1 MKALTLIF
9 VILIALLQ
17 YPLWLGKGSWLR
29 VWDLNRQI
37 SEQQDKNNALKARN
51 DTLDAEVRDLKSGR
65 AAIEERARSELGM
78 VKQDEVFYQVLE
90 NTMPKAAVQQPSQND
105 SQNQAKTTAQ
115 VAPVTE
121 ATPKPIVPTKIN
133 SSDKSGTPSKP
144 ATAINKPSQ

>member
-29 VWDLNRQI
+29 VWDLNRQVAV
-37 SEQQDKNNALKARN
+37 QQDKNSTLKARN

-78 VKQDEVFYQVLE
+78 IKQDEVFYQV
-90 NTMPKAAVQQPSQND
+90 VDQPL
-105 SQNQAKTTAQ
+105 
-115 VAPVTE
+115 PVIDPTLQPNPLV
-121 ATPKPIVPTKIN
+121 TPEKMQ
-133 SSDKSGTPSKP
+133 SAD
-144 ATAINKPSQ
+144 

>member
-29 VWDLNRQI
+29 VWDLSRQV
-37 SEQQDKNNALKARN
+37 SAQQEKNNALQARN

-78 VKQDEVFYQVLE
+78 IKQDEVFYQVVDSQ
-90 NTMPKAAVQQPSQND
+90 PPRQQPDPTPES
-105 SQNQAKTTAQ
+105 SAKSN
-115 VAPVTE
+115 P
-121 ATPKPIVPTKIN
+121 TP
-133 SSDKSGTPSKP
+133 
-144 ATAINKPSQ
+144 

>member
-29 VWDLNRQI
+29 VWDLSRQVAN
-37 SEQQDKNNALKARN
+37 SQEKNNTLKARN

-90 NTMPKAAVQQPSQND
+90 NTLPKPTLPKLPVITPISTKPDSNSSQ
-105 SQNQAKTTAQ
+105 T
-115 VAPVTE
+115 APVT
-121 ATPKPIVPTKIN
+121 P
-133 SSDKSGTPSKP
+133 
-144 ATAINKPSQ
+144 

>member
-29 VWDLNRQI
+29 VWDLSRQLA
-37 SEQQDKNNALKARN
+37 SQQEKNSALKARN
-51 DTLDAEVRDLKSGR
+51 ETLDAEVRDLKSGR

-90 NTMPKAAVQQPSQND
+90 S
-105 SQNQAKTTAQ
+105 S
-115 VAPVTE
+115 VT
-121 ATPKPIVPTKIN
+121 
-133 SSDKSGTPSKP
+133 KP
-144 ATAINKPSQ
+144 AIPSSEPVSVDTTKSAH